1 MINLHKK
8 TIVRFILSVCVFGI
22 FLLSS
27 VPATLAAPAV
37 APQSVLAAQLNI
49 EGGDHLQGNVNRTLG
64 REHLGELNRETQG
77 TLIEEKGKTQ
87 AASEKAKKSLD
98 RVSSQPEN
106 HTEKSA
112 PGLIGKIKNLFK

>member
-77 TLIEEKGKTQ
+77 TLIEEKGKPKPPPKKLKNRSIAS
-87 AASEKAKKSLD
+87 AANRKITPK
-98 RVSSQPEN
+98 SQPQD
-106 HTEKSA
+106 
-112 PGLIGKIKNLFK
+112 